1 MQIANWKSYIIKF
14 FKKVNIAMDET
25 VVFDLAI
32 QKAAEM
38 VNLEETL
45 IVVTADHGH
54 TMTMGGYQTR
64 GVDIRGT

>member
-1 MQIANWKSYIIKF
+1 MYLNAISN
-14 FKKVNIAMDET
+14 KVNIAMDET

-54 TMTMGGYQTR
+54 TMTMGGYQSR
-64 GVDIRGT
+64 GVDVRGT

>member
-1 MQIANWKSYIIKF
+1 
-14 FKKVNIAMDET
+14 MDET

-54 TMTMGGYQTR
+54 TMSMGGYQTR
-64 GVDIRGT
+64 GVDIRGR